1 MPKANSG
8 HLRTGATGGLAN
20 APRRDPLR
28 CVVTCINLSADVPS
42 LTAREKECICWV
54 AKGKSSWDIGAI
66 LGISECTVDSHIKIA
81 MKKLGTG
88 NRMVAAKKAKQL
100 GLIAPQFC

>member
-8 HLRTGATGGLAN
+8 HLSTGVTGGLAY
-20 APRRDPLR
+20 APRRDPPK
-28 CVVTCINLSADVPS
+28 CVVNCLDLSADVPI
-42 LTAREKECICWV
+42 LTVREKECICWV

-66 LGISECTVDSHIKIA
+66 LGISENTVDYHIKIA

-88 NRMVAAKKAKQL
+88 NRMVAAMKAKQL
-100 GLIAPQFC
+100 GLIEPQFC